1 MDIARSESVMRNK
14 KMRRYA
20 YAGGGLLLAVI
31 ATVALSRLK
40 PAAPSVD
47 RSTIFTDTVKRGPML
62 RDVRGLGTLVPETI
76 LVIPAATDGR
86 VEKRYLLPGTPVKAD
101 TVILDLSDPQLEQEV
116 LDAQFQVKGAEA
128 LLEQTK
134 ATLQNQLMDKRTQAA
149 SVSSQYRVAE
159 VQQEVDAESVAGGVG
174 RDVDLKKSRIAA
186 EELAKQNDLA
196 QKEVETFANSIDAQ
210 LAVQQASV
218 DQKKALYA
226 LYKSQS
232 DALHVRPGIDGVLQE
247 LDVDVGQRVTQGTA
261 LAKVAQPSQL
271 KAALQ
276 IAETQAKDIQ
286 IGQKAS
292 IDTHNGVIP
301 GHVIRIDPAVLN
313 GTRTVDVKLDG
324 ALPSGAVPQLSV
336 EGIIELERL
345 TNVLTVGRPVHGDEN
360 STVGLYKL
368 IDNGQNAVRVQVE
381 LGRTSVNAVE
391 IKNGLEAGDQL
402 ILSDMSAYESF
413 DRVQLK

>member
-1 MDIARSESVMRNK
+1 
-14 KMRRYA
+14 
-20 YAGGGLLLAVI
+20 
-31 ATVALSRLK
+31 
-40 PAAPSVD
+40 
-47 RSTIFTDTVKRGPML
+47 ML

-86 VEKRYLLPGTPVKAD
+86 VEKRYLLPGTLVKAN
-101 TVILDLSDPQLEQEV
+101 TFILDLTDPQLQQQV

-128 LLEQTK
+128 SLEQTK

-149 SVSSQYRVAE
+149 SVSSQYRTTEMTKEAFEQLGKAGLKDDLDVKTSE
-159 VQQEVDAESVAGGVG
+159 VQ
-174 RDVDLKKSRIAA
+174 A
-186 EELAKQNDLA
+186 EELKKQNDLA
-196 QKEVETFANSIDAQ
+196 QAEVETFQNSIQAQ
-210 LAVQQASV
+210 LAVQQATV

-226 LYKSQS
+226 LYKLQI
-232 DALHVRPGIDGVLQE
+232 DQLHIRPGIDGVLQE
-247 LDVDVGQRVTQGTA
+247 LDVDVGQQVTAGTA
-261 LAKVAQPSQL
+261 LLKVAQPSQL

-336 EGIIELERL
+336 EGTIELERL
-345 TNVLTVGRPVHGDEN
+345 ADVLNVGRPVHGDEN
-360 STVGLYKL
+360 STVGLFKL
-368 IDNGQNAVRVQVE
+368 VDDGKNAVRVQVDF
-381 LGRTSVNAVE
+381 GRTSVNAVE
-391 IKNGLEAGDQL
+391 VKKGLDVGDQL
-402 ILSDMSAYESF
+402 ILSDMSAYDNF

>member
-1 MDIARSESVMRNK
+1 MDIARSESVMKNK
-14 KMRRYA
+14 RMRRYM
-20 YAGGGLLLAVI
+20 YAGGGLLLVVI

-47 RSTIFTDTVKRGPML
+47 RSTVFTDTVKRSAML

-86 VEKRYLLPGTPVKAD
+86 VEKRYLLPGTLVKAD

-134 ATLQNQLMDKRTQAA
+134 AQLQNQLMDKRTQAA
-149 SVSSQYRVAE
+149 QISSQYRTAEMQKETKEQLLTNGLAATLDVRTAE
-159 VQQEVDAESVAGGVG
+159 VQ
-174 RDVDLKKSRIAA
+174 A
-186 EELAKQNDLA
+186 EELQKQNDLA

-218 DQKKALYA
+218 DQKKALYG
-226 LYKSQS
+226 LYKSQIEG
-232 DALHVRPGIDGVLQE
+232 LHIRPGIDGVLQE

-336 EGIIELERL
+336 EGTIELERL
-345 TNVLTVGRPVHGDEN
+345 ADVLNVGRPVHGDEN
-360 STVGLYKL
+360 STVGLFKL
-368 IDNGQNAVRVQVE
+368 VDGGQNAVRVQVE

-391 IKNGLEAGDQL
+391 IKKGLDTGDQL
-402 ILSDMSAYESF
+402 ILSDMSAYDNF